1 MINLENLEID
11 HSSNE
16 CIAIYDGFLEEG
28 FVMTFDFDYD
38 KRVIEAE
45 EEVGIQESVEIE
57 NFTFWYIKFCD
68 VNGKKLTFSEKIV
81 NELKSEL
88 EELIINEIKEK

>member
-1 MINLENLEID
+1 MINLESLEID
-11 HSSNE
+11 HDSYE
-16 CIAIYDGFLEEG
+16 CVANYNGFLEEG

-45 EEVGIQESVEIE
+45 EEVGIQESVEVE

-68 VNGKKLTFSEKIV
+68 VNGKKVTFSDKVV

-88 EELIINEIKEK
+88 EDLIINEIKEK